1 MPESENSHI
10 ESDTAKYA
18 AIEPDV
24 TESGHTESSQTESSA
39 SNSGAGKRNRAKLSP
54 LTVIGELLVMFG
66 LIIGGYMLWQP
77 WYTQVVVAGEQRNIS
92 AQASENFRKPAEKPA
107 DTAEQEPAPY
117 DGEILVTEQTAENEV
132 FGVMYVPAFGKT
144 FSNVIAEGVSEWG
157 VLNNKEKGIGRYPNT
172 QLPGE
177 PGNFA
182 VAAHRSGPFTT
193 PFKNITD
200 LKVNDPIYVETAA
213 GWYTY
218 RFRSLEY
225 VWPTEVD
232 VINPF
237 PRNDGSP
244 SDERILTLTTCHP
257 KEAGDAERAIA
268 YAVFESFQPTSMG
281 PPTELVKV
289 NPNVKAS

>member
-1 MPESENSHI
+1 M
-10 ESDTAKYA
+10 
-18 AIEPDV
+18 
-24 TESGHTESSQTESSA
+24 TEERL
-39 SNSGAGKRNRAKLSP
+39 KRAKLSP
-54 LTVIGELLVMFG
+54 LTVIGELLLTAGV
-66 LIIGGYMLWQP
+66 IIGGYLLWQP
-77 WYTQVVVAGEQRNIS
+77 WYTQTVVAGKQESIS
-92 AQASENFRKPAEKPA
+92 AQTSQEWKGNVKPAPENDQTPAVYTGEIAVTAQPA
-107 DTAEQEPAPY
+107 DT
-117 DGEILVTEQTAENEV
+117 EV

-157 VLNNKEKGIGRYPNT
+157 VLNRSEKGIGRYPT
-172 QLPGE
+172 SQLPGE

-182 VAAHRSGPFTT
+182 VAAHRSGPYTT
-193 PFKNITD
+193 PFKNIMN
-200 LKVNDPIYVETAA
+200 LKVGDAIYIETAD

-225 VWPTEVD
+225 VWPTEID

-237 PRNDGSP
+237 PRNDGSA

-268 YAVFESFQPTSMG
+268 YAVFESYQPLSFG
-281 PPTELVKV
+281 PPAELAKV